1 MEVSNKKESENSTE
15 HFYKLCKRIECLG
28 HPKKVDY
35 DGKASIEN
43 VEVFSSFRPSVS
55 ATFRAEKLE
64 QITLSSESDSEPEET
79 GRRSS
84 SFSEGGLNF
93 YTEVPYE
100 VPTGFENT
108 KIYNSFENAKND
120 NNSNGEKSN
129 DERKGVNPCLKV
141 HGSDFNSE
149 SGRGEYWEDHR
160 ITSATGRTTLP
171 VQASLELGHDART
184 LPAEEA

>member
-84 SFSEGGLNF
+84 SFSERGLNF
-93 YTEVPYE
+93 YIEVSNE

-108 KIYNSFENAKND
+108 KIDNNSFKNIKNN
-120 NNSNGEKSN
+120 NNSNG
-129 DERKGVNPCLKV
+129 
-141 HGSDFNSE
+141 
-149 SGRGEYWEDHR
+149 
-160 ITSATGRTTLP
+160 
-171 VQASLELGHDART
+171 
-184 LPAEEA
+184 